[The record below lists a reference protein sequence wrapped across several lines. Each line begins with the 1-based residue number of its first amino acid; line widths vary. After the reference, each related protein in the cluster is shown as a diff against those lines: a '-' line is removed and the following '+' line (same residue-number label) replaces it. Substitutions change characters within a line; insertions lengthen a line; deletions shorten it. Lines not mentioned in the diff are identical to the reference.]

1 MLTPADRARWSAPFP
16 MGFYYYRR
24 TAAGLVWREGFAI
37 ETVHFLQR
45 KYEPDSRCLVNFD
58 SQCYCGD
65 PSGGLSAPGSSV
77 SRCVRTPMQK
87 MVGHDNICHIYTYI
101 HTYLHAYYYHLPNS
115 TYIQTYIY
123 IHWWIETCAHV
134 SSKPASTNA

>member
-1 MLTPADRARWSAPFP
+1 MKEFFPTIVSLTIQVGSAPFPTAQRAMLTPADRARWSAPFP

-77 SRCVRTPMQK
+77 SRCVRTPMQI
-87 MVGHDNICHIYTYI
+87 MVGDR
-101 HTYLHAYYYHLPNS
+101 L
-115 TYIQTYIY
+115 
-123 IHWWIETCAHV
+123 
-134 SSKPASTNA
+134 